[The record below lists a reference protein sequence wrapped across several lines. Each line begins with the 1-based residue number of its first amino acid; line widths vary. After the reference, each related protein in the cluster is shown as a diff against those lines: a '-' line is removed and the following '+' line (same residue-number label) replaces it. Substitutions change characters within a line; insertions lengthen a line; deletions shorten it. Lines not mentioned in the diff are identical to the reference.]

1 VISRGEVLGQTVVLV
16 GADRVA
22 HGALTLADTVRPVSR
37 NVIAAIRALGI
48 RPFLLSGDS
57 GAVAARIGDEV
68 GISDVRAGLLP
79 ADKSRLITESD
90 RESPVAM
97 VGDGINDAPALAAA
111 RVGIA
116 MGAGGSAAAIEAA
129 DVALMGDDLTQLPRA
144 IVLARS
150 TRSII
155 LQNIA
160 FALFAKLAFLVLTVG
175 GYTSLWL
182 AVLADVGAS
191 LLVTLNALRLLRA
204 DGQLVRAEIAH

>member
-1 VISRGEVLGQTVVLV
+1 
-16 GADRVA
+16 
-22 HGALTLADTVRPVSR
+22 
-37 NVIAAIRALGI
+37 
-48 RPFLLSGDS
+48 
-57 GAVAARIGDEV
+57 
-68 GISDVRAGLLP
+68 
-79 ADKSRLITESD
+79 
-90 RESPVAM
+90 
-97 VGDGINDAPALAAA
+97 
-111 RVGIA
+111 
-116 MGAGGSAAAIEAA
+116 
-129 DVALMGDDLTQLPRA
+129 LMGDDLTQLPRA

-204 DGQLVRAEIAH
+204 DGQPVRAEIAH